1 MKIFIMKT
9 YFNYHL
15 SLYQK
20 LNGVEFQFHI
30 SKDNSDEYN
39 WLISIHLLFWGIE
52 FSWNGRTNQY

>member
-1 MKIFIMKT
+1 MKT